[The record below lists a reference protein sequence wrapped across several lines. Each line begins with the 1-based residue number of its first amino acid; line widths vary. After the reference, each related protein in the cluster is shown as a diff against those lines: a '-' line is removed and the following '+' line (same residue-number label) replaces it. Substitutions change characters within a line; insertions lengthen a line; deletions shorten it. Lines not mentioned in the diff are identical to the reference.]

1 MLQYTKEVISL
12 SEKRTHYPTIKDVA
26 KLANTSTATVSYI
39 LNEDASRPISQ
50 EPVSYTHLDVYK
62 RQLPLLPA
70 GQGAAG

>member
-50 EPVSYTHLDVYK
+50 ELRASCGERTELYKKCGGVQSPHL
-62 RQLPLLPA
+62 
-70 GQGAAG
+70 